1 MPGTME
7 PAILVLKFTDACTF
21 TFDGITIEVVHAEYE
36 ANTEQDDCEVG
47 LVVELEQ
54 KVVMLDRISSV
65 QILQL
70 LSAERNV
77 VHVIPSASRVKLSA
91 SCV

>member
-1 MPGTME
+1 ME
-7 PAILVLKFTDACTF
+7 PAILVLELPDACTF

-36 ANTEQDDCEVG
+36 GNTEQDDCEVC

-54 KVVMLDRISSV
+54 KVVMLDRISSE

-77 VHVIPSASRVKLSA
+77 VHVIPSACRVKLRA

>member
-7 PAILVLKFTDACTF
+7 PAILFLELPHACTF

-36 ANTEQDDCEVG
+36 GNTEQDDCEVC

-54 KVVMLDRISSV
+54 KVIMED
-65 QILQL
+65 
-70 LSAERNV
+70 
-77 VHVIPSASRVKLSA
+77 
-91 SCV
+91 

>member
-7 PAILVLKFTDACTF
+7 PAILVLELPNAFTF
-21 TFDGITIEVVHAEYE
+21 TFDGIAVEVVHAEYE
-36 ANTEQDDCEVG
+36 GNTEQDDCEVC

-54 KVVMLDRISSV
+54 KVVMMDRISSV

-77 VHVIPSASRVKLSA
+77 VHVIPSVSRVKLSA

>member
-7 PAILVLKFTDACTF
+7 PAILVLELPDAFTF
-21 TFDGITIEVVHAEYE
+21 TFDGITVEVVHAEYE
-36 ANTEQDDCEVG
+36 ANTEQDDCEVC

-54 KVVMLDRISSV
+54 KVVMLDRISSI

-70 LSAERNV
+70 LSTERNV